1 MSGLRARAEEY
12 LAMRRALGFKLTSHG
27 SRLMSFVRFCEDR
40 GATTVTTDLA
50 VEWATST
57 PSDHEAYQARR
68 LDIVRIFARHLQ
80 PLDPATE
87 VPPEDVLDR
96 RQWRI
101 PPYLYSPQ
109 EVTALMAAARTLQP
123 AFRAVTWR
131 TLIGLLAVTGMR
143 QGEACRLGRGDVDL
157 NAETVT
163 IADSKFGNYA
173 EGAVMPSPVTGLL
186 ARGSAAR
193 ESSA

>member
-1 MSGLRARAEEY
+1 MSGLRTRAEEY

-27 SRLMSFVRFCEDR
+27 SRLMSFIRFCEDR
-40 GATTVTTDLA
+40 GAATVTTDLA
-50 VEWATST
+50 VEWAAST

-109 EVTALMAAARTLQP
+109 EVAALMTAARTLQP
-123 AFRAVTWR
+123 AFRALTWR

-143 QGEACRLGRGDVDL
+143 QGEACRLTGSDVDL

-173 EGAVMPSPVTGLL
+173 EGAVMPSPVTVGV
-186 ARGSAAR
+186 ACGDSAQD
-193 ESSA
+193 SSA

>member
-1 MSGLRARAEEY
+1 MSGLRTRAEEY

-40 GATTVTTDLA
+40 GATVVSTDLA

-87 VPPEDVLDR
+87 VPPGDVLDR

-123 AFRAVTWR
+123 AFRAKTWR
-131 TLIGLLAVTGMR
+131 TLIGLLAVTGR
-143 QGEACRLGRGDVDL
+143 HAARRGLPPHSRRCRPRRRGDHD
-157 NAETVT
+157 
-163 IADSKFGNYA
+163 
-173 EGAVMPSPVTGLL
+173 PGLQVRQVPHGVPAPDHGRRP
-186 ARGSAAR
+186 ARL
-193 ESSA
+193 